1 MNHARTRP
9 WDPAKSVSHQG
20 RSNRRR
26 IISSL
31 LSTSHVNIYF
41 MMATQRIPFL
51 LFPSSI
57 WDCVLT
63 NLFHP
68 IYFPPKRCGFSFLV
82 SLLTFAYTAMYCSSL
97 LAARTSRYFRKGTC
111 CQDEYHGA
119 RLQCYREARLS
130 WVSIYHSSWVSKI

>member
-1 MNHARTRP
+1 MPREPRQNTALGPRKIR
-9 WDPAKSVSHQG
+9 VSP
-20 RSNRRR
+20 RANRRR

-31 LSTSHVNIYF
+31 LSISHVNIF
-41 MMATQRIPFL
+41 HDGNSKNPFL

-68 IYFPPKRCGFSFLV
+68 IYFPPKRCGFSFFV

-97 LAARTSRYFRKGTC
+97 LTAPNQQIFSEGGTC
-111 CQDEYHGA
+111 CQDQYHGA

-130 WVSIYHSSWVSKI
+130 WLFISNSLVRL